1 MFSKYQLVFGKY
13 HLVFRENLLG
23 FRKTAE
29 GKQRLAGCVGPA
41 SYRFVCSY
49 SSLGIHSLLLSL
61 TKLNTFPLGKAS
73 LAWISCRLRPSPL
86 VWISGA
92 AFMVCCVKNGDP
104 FWVVWGFLF
113 CQHTVQP
120 VNVFPSVQTP
130 AHSLLWCWSAL
141 RLKALTFCLLSPSQ
155 SRSWVPFCAGCRI
168 WRPCRSCSSW
178 TARSPSRQTC
188 GVSWASRP
196 RCAAT
201 SSWLAWTRLVSLM
214 VGEQASKW
222 FITVRCVSKVLTEK
236 KDCSDES
243 SVWSVL
249 VSICH
254 LPSATNRG
262 RFCLQLESQGRAVL
276 CVLQLWAGFFSSPAH
291 LSPQQPDGDWGSSLR
306 TNRSKLSS
314 TWKRESLAK
323 HSPSS
328 SLLHDP
334 FNLLFGWSP

>member
-1 MFSKYQLVFGKY
+1 MCGASVIKICLFLLLARYPFLAAFPNKAEHVSAGEGVTGLNQLQTQTFTTG
-13 HLVFRENLLG
+13 LN
-23 FRKTAE
+23 
-29 GKQRLAGCVGPA
+29 QWGCFYGVLCEKWW
-41 SYRFVCSY
+41 SVS
-49 SSLGIHSLLLSL
+49 SSL
-61 TKLNTFPLGKAS
+61 
-73 LAWISCRLRPSPL
+73 R
-86 VWISGA
+86 
-92 AFMVCCVKNGDP
+92 
-104 FWVVWGFLF
+104 FLF

-120 VNVFPSVQTP
+120 VNVFTSVQTP

-314 TWKRESLAK
+314 AWKREKLSKA